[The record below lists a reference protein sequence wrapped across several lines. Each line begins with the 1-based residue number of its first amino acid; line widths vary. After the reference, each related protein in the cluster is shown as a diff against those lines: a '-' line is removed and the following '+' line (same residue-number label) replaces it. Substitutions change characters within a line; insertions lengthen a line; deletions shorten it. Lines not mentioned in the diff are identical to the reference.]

1 MTSFEKVIDLFES
14 TSFQGSFEEYKSKN
28 KKEIQ
33 KLINFLDSIET
44 NKKYYRIGVQKNK
57 KYRKIQNED
66 TEDIKNIN
74 SLVNKLTE
82 TNFEIIKSS
91 IVKLI
96 NKEHLIPYIIE
107 TIIEKSILHHR
118 YVHLYVSILKEIN
131 NKNKISFITKRCDKH
146 YDDFFNKFNINGTSY
161 EDLCKRNKN
170 IDNIIGLSILITHLE
185 KEEIISNYVEKVLD
199 PFMEK
204 IDKVG
209 EEEIFKMLTSFY
221 NISQLYYEEIPSK
234 YKGKLVELKEKNTV
248 KIKFKIMD
256 ILGE

>member
-1 MTSFEKVIDLFES
+1 MDSLDRVIDLFQTSSFKES
-14 TSFQGSFEEYKSKN
+14 YVDYKSKN
-28 KKEIQ
+28 KKEID
-33 KLINFLDSIET
+33 KLSDFLDSIET

-57 KYRKIQNED
+57 KYRKKQNAD

-82 TNFEIIKSS
+82 NNFSNIKSD
-91 IVKLI
+91 ILNHIK
-96 NKEHLIPYIIE
+96 KEHLIPYIIE
-107 TIIEKSILHHR
+107 NILEKSILHHR
-118 YVHLYVSILKEIN
+118 YTHLYVSILKEIEAR
-131 NKNKISFITKRCDKH
+131 NKIRIITQKCDTYYEK
-146 YDDFFNKFNINGTSY
+146 FFNAEITGNTY

-185 KEEIISNYVEKVLD
+185 KEGILKNYVEKVLD

-204 IDKVG
+204 VHHTGD
-209 EEEIFKMLTSFY
+209 EELFKMLTSFY
-221 NISQLYYEEIPSK
+221 NISQLYYDVIPEK
-234 YKGKLVELKEKNTV
+234 YKIELNKLKNEKNA

>member
-1 MTSFEKVIDLFES
+1 MTSFEKIIDLFES
-14 TSFQGSFEEYKSKN
+14 PFFKENFEEYKSKN
-28 KKEIQ
+28 EKEIH
-33 KLINFLDSIET
+33 KLINFLDSIEI

-57 KYRKIQNED
+57 KYRKVQNED

-74 SLVNKLTE
+74 GLVNKLTE
-82 TNFEIIKSS
+82 TNFVIIKSS

-118 YVHLYVSILKEIN
+118 YVHLYVSILKEIK
-131 NKNKISFITKRCDKH
+131 NKNKVSFIMKKCDKH
-146 YDDFFNKFNINGTSY
+146 YDDFFNKFNISGSSY

-204 IDKVG
+204 IDTVG
-209 EEEIFKMLTSFY
+209 EEELFKMLTSFY

-234 YKGKLVELKEKNTV
+234 YKGKLLQLKEKNTA
-248 KIKFKIMD
+248 KIKFKVMD